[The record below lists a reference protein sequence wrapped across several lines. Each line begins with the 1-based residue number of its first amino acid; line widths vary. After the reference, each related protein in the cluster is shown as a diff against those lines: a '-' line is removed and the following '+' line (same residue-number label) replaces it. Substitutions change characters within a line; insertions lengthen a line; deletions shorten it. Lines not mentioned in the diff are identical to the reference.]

1 MNHKILNN
9 EDVDDLEAGFKK
21 YLRLKKKIGECY
33 LWISKSSERGNC

>member
-21 YLRLKKKIGECY
+21 IFTTKKED
-33 LWISKSSERGNC
+33 R